1 MKTTEMPLIALFYPQ
16 TPNNITV
23 HLPSSKSESNRAL
36 LIDALYAHQ
45 TGKHLTLD
53 NISTARDTVT
63 MQRLL
68 ASKELELNVI
78 DAGTTMR
85 FLAAYCAVTNRV
97 AVLTGTERM
106 CERPISLLVDA
117 LRTLGADIAYLQ
129 ADGFPPIHIKGF
141 QPKQNAVTIRG
152 DVSSQYISALLMIA
166 PLLPQGLALTLTG
179 TVQSLPYIQMT
190 LNLLQHFGI
199 QHTWQGQTIVVPSQT
214 YQTAYYAVESD
225 WSGASYWYSV
235 LALGKKLETVHLV
248 GLKENSLQGDNAII
262 KIMEDFGIH
271 TQFDSKG
278 AILTKKHA
286 KNSLPA
292 VIDFTHC
299 PDLAQTL
306 AVVVAAKG
314 GGVRLEGLQSLRIK
328 ETDRIA
334 ALQNELAK
342 VGVQATAEGDAALWI
357 PQQAIQAPKTP
368 IHTYKDHRMAMA
380 FAPLSLLFPIQIE
393 EPEVVVKS
401 YPHFWSDFELLKGA
415 EG

>member
-1 MKTTEMPLIALFYPQ
+1 MKTTKTAIPSLFFPKTPQ
-16 TPNNITV
+16 HITV

-36 LIDALYAHQ
+36 LIDALYAYQ
-45 TGKHLTLD
+45 TGKRLALD

-68 ASKELELNVI
+68 ASKDVELNVI

-85 FLAAYCAVTNRV
+85 FLTAYCAVTNRV

-117 LRTLGADIAYLQ
+117 LRTLGAEIDYLRT
-129 ADGFPPIHIKGF
+129 DGFPPIHIKGF
-141 QPKQNAVTIRG
+141 QARQHAVTIRG

-166 PLLPQGLALTLTG
+166 PLLPNGLALTLTG

-199 QHTWQGQTIVVPSQT
+199 QHRWQEQTIVVPSQT
-214 YQTAYYAVESD
+214 YQTAHYAVESD

-235 LALGKKLETVHLV
+235 LALGKDLEKIHLL

-262 KIMEDFGIH
+262 KIMENFGIH
-271 TQFDSKG
+271 THFDTKG

-286 KNSLPA
+286 NNSLLT

-342 VGVQATAEGDAALWI
+342 VSIQATAEGDAALWI
-357 PQQAIQAPKTP
+357 PQQAILPPKAP

-380 FAPLSLLFPIQIE
+380 FAPLALLFPIQIE

-401 YPHFWSDFELLKGA
+401 YPHFWEDLDLLGV
-415 EG
+415 ER